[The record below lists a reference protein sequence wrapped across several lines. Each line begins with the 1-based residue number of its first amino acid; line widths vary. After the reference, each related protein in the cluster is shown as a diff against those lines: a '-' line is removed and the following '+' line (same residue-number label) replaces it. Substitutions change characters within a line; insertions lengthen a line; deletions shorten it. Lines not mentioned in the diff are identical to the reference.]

1 MEKIQSKLQEHR
13 GKKFMND
20 FIQILFLVLIGLVT
34 GGLSGLL
41 GIGGGIIVIPSL
53 VLLLKFSQKLAQ
65 GTSLAMLLPPIGLL
79 AAYNYY
85 KAGYVDVKAAII
97 LIITFVIGSYISSYW
112 AVNLPENVIKKI
124 FAVFLIIYAIKILM
138 E

>member
-1 MEKIQSKLQEHR
+1 
-13 GKKFMND
+13 MNSLTQ
-20 FIQILFLVLIGLVT
+20 FLILIIIGLIT

-53 VLLLKFSQKLAQ
+53 VLLLNFSQKLAQ

-85 KAGYVDVKAAII
+85 KAGYVDVKAAAI
-97 LIITFVIGSYISSYW
+97 LIVTFIIGSYVASYW
-112 AVNLPENVIKKI
+112 AVNLPENLIKKI
-124 FAVFLIIYAIKILM
+124 FAVFLIIYAIKILI

>member
-1 MEKIQSKLQEHR
+1 MSNL
-13 GKKFMND
+13 
-20 FIQILFLVLIGLVT
+20 IQILILVLIGLIT

-41 GIGGGIIVIPSL
+41 GIGGGIIVIPAL
-53 VLLLKFSQKLAQ
+53 VLLLNFSQKLAQ

-85 KAGYVDVKAAII
+85 KAGYVDVKSAVI
-97 LIITFVIGSYISSYW
+97 LITTFIIGSYISSYW
-112 AVNLPENVIKKI
+112 AVNLPENIIKKI
-124 FAVFLIIYAIKILM
+124 FAVFLIIYAVKILL

>member
-1 MEKIQSKLQEHR
+1 
-13 GKKFMND
+13 MNE
-20 FIQILFLVLIGLVT
+20 FVQVLILILIGLLT
-34 GGLSGLL
+34 GGLSGFL

-53 VLLLKFSQKLAQ
+53 VLLLNFSQKLAQ

-85 KAGYVDVKAAII
+85 KAGYVDVKAAVI
-97 LIITFVIGSYISSYW
+97 LIITFVIGSYISSNY
-112 AVNLPENVIKKI
+112 AVNLPDNIIKKI
-124 FAVFLIIYAIKILM
+124 FAIFLIIYALKIFL

>member
-1 MEKIQSKLQEHR
+1 MNNLIQL
-13 GKKFMND
+13 
-20 FIQILFLVLIGLVT
+20 ILLILIGLIT

-53 VLLLKFSQKLAQ
+53 VLLLNFSQKLAQ

-85 KAGYVDVKAAII
+85 RSGYVDIKAALI
-97 LIITFVIGSYISSYW
+97 LIITFIIGSYISSYW
-112 AVNLPENVIKKI
+112 AVNLPENLIKKI
-124 FAVFLIIYAIKILM
+124 FAVF
-138 E
+138 

>member
-1 MEKIQSKLQEHR
+1 MINLIQL
-13 GKKFMND
+13 
-20 FIQILFLVLIGLVT
+20 IFLILIGLIT

-53 VLLLKFSQKLAQ
+53 VLLLNFFQKLAQ

-85 KAGYVDVKAAII
+85 RSGYVNIKAALI
-97 LIITFVIGSYISSYW
+97 LIITFIIGSYISSYW
-112 AVNLPENVIKKI
+112 AVNLPENLIKKI
-124 FAVFLIIYAIKILM
+124 FAVFLIVYAVKLLL

>member
-1 MEKIQSKLQEHR
+1 MSNLTQFVL
-13 GKKFMND
+13 
-20 FIQILFLVLIGLVT
+20 LVLIGLMT

-53 VLLLKFSQKLAQ
+53 VLLLNFSQKLAQ

-85 KAGYVDVKAAII
+85 KAGYVNVNAAII
-97 LIITFVIGSYISSYW
+97 LIITFIIGSYFASLW
-112 AVNLPENVIKKI
+112 AVNIPENVIKKI
-124 FAVFLIIYAIKILM
+124 FAVFLIVYAVKIFL

>member
-1 MEKIQSKLQEHR
+1 MNNLLQT
-13 GKKFMND
+13 
-20 FIQILFLVLIGLVT
+20 LVLVLIGLIT

-53 VLLLKFSQKLAQ
+53 VLLLNFSQKLAQ

-85 KAGYVDVKAAII
+85 KAGYVDIKAALI
-97 LIITFVIGSYISSYW
+97 LIVTFVIGSYVSSYW
-112 AVNLPENVIKKI
+112 AVNLPENLIKKI
-124 FAVFLIIYAIKILM
+124 FAVFLIIYAIKILL

>member
-1 MEKIQSKLQEHR
+1 MNNLIQL
-13 GKKFMND
+13 
-20 FIQILFLVLIGLVT
+20 ILLILIGLIT

-53 VLLLKFSQKLAQ
+53 VLLLNFSQKLAQ

-85 KAGYVDVKAAII
+85 RSGYVDIKAALI
-97 LIITFVIGSYISSYW
+97 LIITFIIGSYISSYW
-112 AVNLPENVIKKI
+112 AVNLPENLIKKI
-124 FAVFLIIYAIKILM
+124 FAVFLIVYAVKLLS

>member
-1 MEKIQSKLQEHR
+1 
-13 GKKFMND
+13 MNYTV
-20 FIQILFLVLIGLVT
+20 QLILLVFIGLIT

-41 GIGGGIIVIPSL
+41 GIGGGIIVIPAL
-53 VLLLKFSQKLAQ
+53 VLLLNFSQKLAQ

-85 KAGYVDVKAAII
+85 KAGYVDIKAAII
-97 LIITFVIGSYISSYW
+97 LIVTFIIGSYITSYL
-112 AVNLPENVIKKI
+112 AVNLPESIIKKI
-124 FAVFLIIYAIKILM
+124 FAMFLILYAIKILI

>member
-1 MEKIQSKLQEHR
+1 
-13 GKKFMND
+13 MNE
-20 FIQILFLVLIGLVT
+20 FVQILILILIGLLT
-34 GGLSGLL
+34 GGLSGFL

-53 VLLLKFSQKLAQ
+53 VLLLNFSQKLAQ

-85 KAGYVDVKAAII
+85 KAGYVDVKAAVI
-97 LIITFVIGSYISSYW
+97 LIITFVIGSYISSHY
-112 AVNLPENVIKKI
+112 AVNLPENIIKKI
-124 FAVFLIIYAIKILM
+124 FAVFLLVYALKIFF

>member
-1 MEKIQSKLQEHR
+1 
-13 GKKFMND
+13 MND
-20 FIQILFLVLIGLVT
+20 FIQILVLVLIGLVT

>member
-1 MEKIQSKLQEHR
+1 
-13 GKKFMND
+13 MND
-20 FIQILFLVLIGLVT
+20 FIQILVLVLIGLVT

-85 KAGYVDVKAAII
+85 KAGYVDVKTAII

>member
-1 MEKIQSKLQEHR
+1 MSNL
-13 GKKFMND
+13 
-20 FIQILFLVLIGLVT
+20 IQILILVLIGLIT

-41 GIGGGIIVIPSL
+41 GIGGGIIVIPAL
-53 VLLLKFSQKLAQ
+53 VLLLNFSQKLAQ

-85 KAGYVDVKAAII
+85 KAGYVDVKSAVI
-97 LIITFVIGSYISSYW
+97 LIITFIIGSYISSYW
-112 AVNLPENVIKKI
+112 AVNLPENIIKKI
-124 FAVFLIIYAIKILM
+124 FAVFLIIYAVKILL

>member
-1 MEKIQSKLQEHR
+1 MNNLIQL
-13 GKKFMND
+13 
-20 FIQILFLVLIGLVT
+20 ILLILIGLIT

-53 VLLLKFSQKLAQ
+53 VLLLNFSQKLAQ

-85 KAGYVDVKAAII
+85 RSGYVDIKAALI
-97 LIITFVIGSYISSYW
+97 LIITFIIGSYISSYW
-112 AVNLPENVIKKI
+112 AVNFPENLIKKI
-124 FAVFLIIYAIKILM
+124 FAVFLIVYAVKLLL

>member
-1 MEKIQSKLQEHR
+1 MNNLLQT
-13 GKKFMND
+13 
-20 FIQILFLVLIGLVT
+20 LVLVLIGLIT

-53 VLLLKFSQKLAQ
+53 VLLLNFSQKLAQ

-85 KAGYVDVKAAII
+85 KAGYVDIKAALI
-97 LIITFVIGSYISSYW
+97 LIVTFIIGSYVSSYW
-112 AVNLPENVIKKI
+112 AVNLPENLIKKI
-124 FAVFLIIYAIKILM
+124 FAVFLIIYAIKILL

>member
-1 MEKIQSKLQEHR
+1 MYEIV
-13 GKKFMND
+13 
-20 FIQILFLVLIGLVT
+20 ILVIIGLIT
-34 GGLSGLL
+34 GAVSGML
-41 GIGGGIIVIPSL
+41 GIGGGMIVIPSL
-53 VLLLKFSQKLAQ
+53 VVLLNFSQKMAQ

-97 LIITFVIGSYISSYW
+97 LIITFVIGSYFTSKI
-112 AVNLPENVIKKI
+112 VVTLPDQLVKKI
-124 FAVFLIIYAIKILM
+124 FAAFLVVYAIKIFL

>member
-1 MEKIQSKLQEHR
+1 
-13 GKKFMND
+13 MND
-20 FIQILFLVLIGLVT
+20 FIQILVLVLIGLVT

-85 KAGYVDVKAAII
+85 KAGYVDVKTAII
-97 LIITFVIGSYISSYW
+97 LIITFVIVSYISSYW

>member
-1 MEKIQSKLQEHR
+1 
-13 GKKFMND
+13 MND
-20 FIQILFLVLIGLVT
+20 FIQILVLVLIGLVT

-65 GTSLAMLLPPIGLL
+65 GTSLAMLLPLIGLL